1 MTTTH
6 EILFFGEVLP
16 GHDPAAARSALQG
29 LLKCPAD
36 TLERVFSGERV
47 TLRKGL
53 ATWQAEHYLSTLTG
67 IGLKVVVE
75 PPLPEVAAAGPAAP
89 LAPPAA
95 APKHA
100 GGAESPVPLPP
111 EAPPVLAGDKAATV
125 TCPACGEQQ
134 PPRTLCRACTIDMPR
149 YAAAAQAMASERSA
163 PAAARRQ
170 SALPD
175 SDDEATG
182 DTPLFGFGLDG
193 RFGRSAYL
201 QSAFLGFAA
210 AMLLMPAMLAMGTPG
225 ILLGLAVLLVLAVWG
240 VRASVL
246 RCHDLGFKGWWSLA
260 TLVPVIGFIAALA
273 LLLVPGQKTHNA
285 WGPRRRPVGI
295 PALAGALVVAVAGAG
310 VMARFTPDGLP
321 DPTRLAGRDT
331 ARHDDEAAFLA
342 RYDAHRDRIVM
353 YSLTTCGYCTEKRR
367 QFEHMGVRF
376 TEYMIDEDA
385 AAEDRLNAQLQRA
398 GITGAI
404 GTPIL
409 EVNGQILPN
418 NPSLS
423 ILAHHLYGRSDAP
436 ARAL

>member
-16 GHDPAAARSALQG
+16 GHDPATTRAALQG

-36 TLERVFSGERV
+36 TLDRVFSGERV

-75 PPLPEVAAAGPAAP
+75 PPLPEMAAAGSAP
-89 LAPPAA
+89 HLAPPAA
-95 APKHA
+95 STPQHA
-100 GGAESPVPLPP
+100 GGAESPVPPSAVP
-111 EAPPVLAGDKAATV
+111 AEDKAATI

-134 PPRTLCRACTIDMPR
+134 PPRTLCRACSIDMPR
-149 YAAAAQAMASERSA
+149 YTAAAQSMASERTA
-163 PAAARRQ
+163 PAAAPRQ

-201 QSAFLGFAA
+201 QSAFLGFAVA
-210 AMLLMPAMLAMGTPG
+210 VLLMPVMLFLGLPG
-225 ILLGLAVLLVLAVWG
+225 MLLGLLLVLVLMVWG

-246 RCHDLGFKGWWSLA
+246 RCHDLGFNGWWSLA

-321 DPTRLAGRDT
+321 DPSRLAGL
-331 ARHDDEAAFLA
+331 ASPRHDDEAAFLA

-376 TEYMIDEDA
+376 TEYMIDEDS

-423 ILAHHLYGRSDAP
+423 ILAHHLYGRSDAS

>member
-1 MTTTH
+1 MSTTH

-16 GHDPAAARSALQG
+16 GHDPATTRAALQG

-75 PPLPEVAAAGPAAP
+75 PPLPEMAAAQPEPPLASAAP
-89 LAPPAA
+89 PEHIAPPSSEPQLAQ
-95 APKHA
+95 APMQPDA
-100 GGAESPVPLPP
+100 Q
-111 EAPPVLAGDKAATV
+111 AATI

-134 PPRTLCRACTIDMPR
+134 PPRTLCRACSIDMPR
-149 YAAAAQAMASERSA
+149 YAAAAQAMASERAA
-163 PAAARRQ
+163 PAAALRQ

-210 AMLLMPAMLAMGTPG
+210 AVLLMPLMLFLGTPG
-225 ILLGLAVLLVLAVWG
+225 MLLGLLLLLVLVVWG

-246 RCHDLGFKGWWSLA
+246 RCHDLGFNGWWSLA

-321 DPTRLAGRDT
+321 DPSRLAGLE
-331 ARHDDEAAFLA
+331 APRHDDEAAFLA
-342 RYDAHRDRIVM
+342 RYDARRDRLVM

-367 QFEHMGVRF
+367 QFERMGVYV
-376 TEYMIDEDA
+376 TEYMIDEDS
-385 AAEDRLNAQLQRA
+385 AAEDRLNDRLQRA

-423 ILAHHLYGRSDAP
+423 ILAHHLYGRSETP